1 MNPGLTLPATHW
13 EAVRQL
19 ISRLPPNEVVWALTG
34 SAGLRLQGIDL
45 SVADLDVQTDK
56 SGAKKIVRAFA
67 DCVQDRLRYR
77 RSPGVRSYFARL
89 EIAGVQ
95 VEVMGEL
102 RKRLPDG
109 SWEPPV
115 DVEPI
120 RRWAEVDGLRIPVI
134 DPEYEARAYEIMGR
148 TEKAQQ
154 IRRALDGMKRAANG

>member
-1 MNPGLTLPATHW
+1 
-13 EAVRQL
+13 L
-19 ISRLPPNEVVWALTG
+19 ISRLPPIEVVWALTG

-45 SVADLDVQTDK
+45 SVADLDVQTDR

-67 DCVQDRLRYR
+67 DRVQDRLRFR

-109 SWEPPV
+109 TWEPA
-115 DVEPI
+115 VEVGPL
-120 RRWAEVDGLRIPVI
+120 RRWVEIEGWQVPVI
-134 DPEYEARAYEIMGR
+134 DLEYEARAYEILGR
-148 TEKAQQ
+148 KNKAEQ
-154 IRRALDGMKRAANG
+154 IRSALARMKRAANG

>member
-1 MNPGLTLPATHW
+1 MNTGLSLPAAHW

-45 SVADLDVQTDK
+45 SVADLDVQTDR

-109 SWEPPV
+109 SWEPVVVVGPL
-115 DVEPI
+115 
-120 RRWAEVDGLRIPVI
+120 RRWVEVEGWQVPVI
-134 DPEYEARAYEIMGR
+134 DLEYESRAYEILGR
-148 TEKAQQ
+148 GAKAQQ
-154 IRRALDGMKRAANG
+154 IRRALEHMKRASDG